1 VEQLRH
7 AAPSPDASPY
17 ASVRPANEVEAYR
30 AALGRYLD
38 LPPENVTLFWKGR
51 IALYAILEA
60 LGIGEGAEILLPAFT
75 CVVVPNAIL
84 YRGARPVYLEIEP
97 ATLHVDLSRL
107 SERATGRTRVLL
119 AQNTF
124 GLAPP
129 MEELREFAKA
139 RGLVLVEDCAHG
151 FGGTYRGEKNGT
163 LADVSFFSTQ
173 WNKPYSTGLGGIAVT
188 RDPGIAAELRRIES
202 RAEHPTA
209 RETATLAA
217 LLRVRKLF
225 SRPELF
231 TVAANAYR
239 ALGRRGVVVG
249 SAEAEETAGATM
261 PGRFLKRL
269 TAIQAAAGLRELARL
284 DSYTEHRRLIA
295 DIYDAALGRL
305 GIVRPLEPAGLR
317 HTYLKYPIFVR
328 ERDRFLS
335 MAAGRGIA
343 VSDWFR
349 SPIHPIPAEWEK
361 WDYSA
366 GSNPIAEQRSA
377 SIVNLPTQPGVTPR
391 YARRV
396 VRFVDEHRDWVR
408 SD

>member
-1 VEQLRH
+1 MEQWRR
-7 AAPSPDASPY
+7 AAPPPDASPY
-17 ASVRPANEVEAYR
+17 PSVRPANEVEAYR

-60 LGIGEGAEILLPAFT
+60 LGIGEGAEVLLPAFT

-84 YRGARPVYLEIEP
+84 YRGARPVYHEIEP

-163 LADVSFFSTQ
+163 AADVSFFSTQ

-202 RAEHPTA
+202 LAENPTP
-209 RETATLAA
+209 REDAMLAA
-217 LLRVRKLF
+217 LLKVRKIF
-225 SRPELF
+225 SRPEVF
-231 TVAANAYR
+231 TLAASAYR
-239 ALGRRGVVVG
+239 ALGRVGLVVG
-249 SAEAEETAGATM
+249 SSDAGETAGTAK
-261 PGRFLKRL
+261 PARFVKRL
-269 TAIQAAAGLRELARL
+269 TATQAAAGLRELARI
-284 DSYTEHRRLIA
+284 DAYTAHRRSIA
-295 DIYDAALGRL
+295 EIYDAALGRL
-305 GIVRPLEPAGLR
+305 GIARPMEPAGLR
-317 HTYLKYPIFVR
+317 HTYLKYPVFVR
-328 ERDRFLS
+328 ERDRFVS
-335 MAAGRGIA
+335 EAASRGIA
-343 VSDWFR
+343 ISDWFR
-349 SPIHPIPAEWEK
+349 SPIHPVTIGWEK

-366 GSNPIAEQRSA
+366 GSNPVAEEKSA

-396 VRFVDEHRDWVR
+396 VDFLDRRRASLR
-408 SD
+408 SG